1 MNRVGLVSALVAAVM
16 FVACETRRGG
26 GGRTSSY
33 AGKQVKLGADL
44 SVTGAGILVGVQSRN
59 GMQLAVDQIN
69 KAGGVLGA
77 KIVLKVND
85 DASDPAQS
93 AAAARTMIQQ
103 DQDLALLGPTL
114 SSSAVMV
121 HAIAE
126 SLKTPVVSVSTPGT
140 HVVPDCLFPQTTPC
154 RYVFRDSLGEQ
165 AAIPDNIQSYATDAH
180 PSTSV
185 LFVTQD
191 DRLSSADAKLV
202 QDALCTFK
210 LKLLNT
216 ITFNTT
222 QPPL

>member
-16 FVACETRRGG
+16 FVACDTSGG
-26 GGRTSSY
+26 GGGATKSY
-33 AGKQVKLGADL
+33 GGKRIKLGADL

-114 SSSAVMV
+114 SRSAVMV

-140 HVVPDCLFPQTTPC
+140 HVVPAGLFPRTTPDLSA
-154 RYVFRDSLGEQ
+154 FRHS
-165 AAIPDNIQSYATDAH
+165 I
-180 PSTSV
+180 
-185 LFVTQD
+185 
-191 DRLSSADAKLV
+191 R
-202 QDALCTFK
+202 
-210 LKLLNT
+210 
-216 ITFNTT
+216 
-222 QPPL
+222 